1 MLQISYI
8 MIYIIHKI
16 SVLLKISRILETSII
31 HFIFLIIFVTTY
43 NDGKSTIWTKNII
56 KDVRNLFKLGNLKKE
71 RTDAA
76 IKDIKNLLRLE
87 KEKKQLKWKKTRKK
101 QLRIYYLE
109 ILEIF
114 LRKKKKKVII
124 NL

>member
-1 MLQISYI
+1 M
-8 MIYIIHKI
+8 
-16 SVLLKISRILETSII
+16 
-31 HFIFLIIFVTTY
+31 
-43 NDGKSTIWTKNII
+43 
-56 KDVRNLFKLGNLKKE
+56 GNLKKE

-87 KEKKQLKWKKTRKK
+87 KEKKQLKWKKARKK

-109 ILEIF
+109 MLEIF
-114 LRKKKKKVII
+114 LRKKKKKIII

>member
-1 MLQISYI
+1 M
-8 MIYIIHKI
+8 
-16 SVLLKISRILETSII
+16 
-31 HFIFLIIFVTTY
+31 
-43 NDGKSTIWTKNII
+43 
-56 KDVRNLFKLGNLKKE
+56 GNLKKE

-76 IKDIKNLLRLE
+76 IKDTKNLLRLE

-101 QLRIYYLE
+101 QLRVYYLE

-114 LRKKKKKVII
+114 LRKKKKKIII